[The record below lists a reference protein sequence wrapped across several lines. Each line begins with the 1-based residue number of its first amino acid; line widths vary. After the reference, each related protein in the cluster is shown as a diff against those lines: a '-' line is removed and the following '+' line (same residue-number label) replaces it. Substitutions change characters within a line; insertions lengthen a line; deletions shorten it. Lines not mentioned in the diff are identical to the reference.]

1 MDILSSQTSLLEVLV
16 SSSWRQHAWLSPINL
31 ADLLKLVFVIFNKVS
46 WGKRVT
52 APVAYEL
59 MLSHISV
66 VHGLIAI
73 WVFGFVLLVEN

>member
-16 SSSWRQHAWLSPINL
+16 SSSWRQHAWFSSIDL
-31 ADLLKLVFVIFNKVS
+31 AYLFKFVFIIFDKVS

-52 APVAYEL
+52 APVADEL
-59 MLSHISV
+59 VLSHIPV

-73 WVFGFVLLVEN
+73 WVFGFVLFVKN